1 MAAEGCVEWLEA
13 KPGRVIGQV
22 VLAAA
27 DIDADYF
34 MQALAPPL
42 TAGAER
48 ITVYVAADDKAL
60 AVAGQLHNG
69 TRIGAT
75 VVEIPGVDTVEVSLT
90 NEDLMQHS
98 YYATSSFMLRDL
110 ALVLQGTTA
119 SERSLVRVGG
129 HDMLK

>member
-1 MAAEGCVEWLEA
+1 MAAKGCVEWLEA
-13 KPGRVIGQV
+13 KPGRGIGQV
-22 VLAAA
+22 ILAAA

-34 MQALAPPL
+34 THTLAPQL
-42 TAGAER
+42 TAGTER
-48 ITVYVAADDKAL
+48 ITVYVAPDDKAL
-60 AVAGQLHNG
+60 AMAEQIHYG

>member
-75 VVEIPGVDTVEVSLT
+75 VVEIPGVDTVEVSWRG
-90 NEDLMQHS
+90 
-98 YYATSSFMLRDL
+98 LRP
-110 ALVLQGTTA
+110 QPKE
-119 SERSLVRVGG
+119 ERQRNFNRGFRG
-129 HDMLK
+129 FHR